1 MFMLRQLCQFY
12 DWQDGMNCVA
22 RWLILRTLHAHAQ
35 TLQQWS
41 RVQMITRDLSFMSP
55 FISSSFGSN
64 LSNVFSWFYFVVQDI
79 TKFLVHFRNATD
91 QLILNLLQKGKTWW
105 YKSEFYFLWNSQHLS
120 KLSHFKLNSG
130 WSHTNTV
137 KCFRLSNFKY
147 HFVSCSLDLNY
158 FSSAQ
163 YLFTI
168 RKL

>member
-1 MFMLRQLCQFY
+1 MRMRRLCSSGVVF
-12 DWQDGMNCVA
+12 
-22 RWLILRTLHAHAQ
+22 RWLHGICLSCPPSFLHLLAQ
-35 TLQQWS
+35 
-41 RVQMITRDLSFMSP
+41 I
-55 FISSSFGSN
+55 